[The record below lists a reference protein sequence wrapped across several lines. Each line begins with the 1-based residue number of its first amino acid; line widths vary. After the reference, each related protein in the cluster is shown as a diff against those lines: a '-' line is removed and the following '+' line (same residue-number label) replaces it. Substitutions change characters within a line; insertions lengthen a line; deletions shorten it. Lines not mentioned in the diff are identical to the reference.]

1 MANVSVLSLRT
12 MTVYRRLV
20 VGPLAEEME
29 NPKHDPAMLNEVL
42 EVLNL
47 KPGDVVVDGTVGLA
61 GHSLEFARLIAP
73 MGHIVGFDWD
83 ASMLDIAKARLGEIS
98 DVKVTFVNRDFRT
111 MSEEMEELGVTANGI
126 LLDLGL
132 NSAQIDDPTRGIS
145 FLQDGPLD
153 MRMDRTSG
161 EPAAALLN
169 RLTPAQIERG
179 LRDFGDERWANAIA
193 RKIVERRKTQPLRT
207 TADLVECVLAAVP
220 IRARDKR
227 IHPATRTFQAVRV
240 MTTGE
245 LDELEGAIVA
255 CAECL
260 APNGTLVVLSYHSGE
275 DRAAKNA
282 FRELAETGEFKEI
295 YKKPIGPT
303 EEEVRRNARSRSAK
317 LRALRKN

>member
-47 KPGDVVVDGTVGLA
+47 RPGDVVVDGTVGLA

-98 DVKVTFVNRDFRT
+98 DVKVTLVNRDFRT